1 MKLYG
6 TEVPSILFF
15 RWWIAELVLALLG
28 GYFGSEGFY
37 PEALLITG
45 FFWLA
50 SSTLEWLMCSAYRDS
65 EYCSLE
71 SRLWFVFS
79 GVVPASNIFVWVFR
93 FYPYSTAVIS
103 LLWTLLLFR
112 VGWRWGLKK
121 RSALW
126 IIDRTGHKY

>member
-6 TEVPSILFF
+6 TEVPFILFL

-28 GYFGSEGFY
+28 GYFGSNGFH
-37 PEALLITG
+37 PESLLITG

-50 SSTLEWLMCSAYRDS
+50 FSALAWLVCSAYRDS

-71 SRLWFVFS
+71 GRMGFVFS
-79 GVVPASNIFVWVFR
+79 AVVPASNIFVWVFE

-112 VGWRWGLKK
+112 VGLALGAEKTLGLVDN
-121 RSALW
+121 R
-126 IIDRTGHKY
+126 

>member
-6 TEVPSILFF
+6 AEVPFILFL
-15 RWWIAELVLALLG
+15 RWWVAELTLALFG

-37 PEALLITG
+37 PEALLISG
-45 FFWLA
+45 FYWLGFPA
-50 SSTLEWLMCSAYRDS
+50 LMWLMCSAYRHS
-65 EYCSLE
+65 GHCSLE

-79 GVVPASNIFVWVFR
+79 AVVPASNVFVWVFR

-112 VGWRWGLKK
+112 VGLALGAEKTLGLN
-121 RSALW
+121 R
-126 IIDRTGHKY
+126 GE

>member
-6 TEVPSILFF
+6 TEVPFILFL

-28 GYFGSEGFY
+28 GYFGSNGFY

-71 SRLWFVFS
+71 SRMWFVFS
-79 GVVPASNIFVWVFR
+79 AVVPASNVFVWVFK
-93 FYPYSTAVIS
+93 FYPYSTTVIS

-112 VGWRWGLKK
+112 VGLILGAEKTLGLEK
-121 RSALW
+121 R
-126 IIDRTGHKY
+126 KE